1 MRAFLIFFWEIFKII
16 IVALVIIVPIR
27 YFLVQPFFVKGESM
41 EPSFED
47 GEYLL
52 IDEIS
57 YYFREPQRG
66 EVIIFRTPT
75 NKAQFY
81 IKRII
86 GLPGETV
93 EIKNREVVIKNNANS
108 SGFILSEKEYL
119 IGAPSMNEQAFI
131 LKEGEYFVMGDN
143 RAASYDSRHWGVLP
157 RDNIIGKAW
166 LRAWPVSRAQAIE
179 APVY

>member
-1 MRAFLIFFWEIFKII
+1 
-16 IVALVIIVPIR
+16 
-27 YFLVQPFFVKGESM
+27 M

-93 EIKNREVVIKNNANS
+93 EIKNREIVIKNNANS

-119 IGAPSMNEQAFI
+119 ASAPSMNEQAFI